1 MGVFADLLRRLRW
14 AAVPGARGSGW
25 GIVDY
30 LNIRRPQ
37 RARRLFT
44 ALFDP
49 VLAADDP
56 VLLRW
61 SPPLPGLVR
70 RVDLAGLWAAL
81 ECFAF
86 TRLTAGVQSALD
98 EQAVGALLDDV
109 LKSPEA
115 LDGQRRMRIAAH
127 RFLGGALLDGG
138 ELAAF
143 LDLLNRERLIEA
155 RRQVPGLTGLAPL
168 ERPFLEFVHGYLPL
182 AERCARPLAVCAAE
196 ATAERLAQAAD
207 EMRRGLGEAAGP
219 EALAHLVP
227 LTALHVG
234 RQYGA
239 VALMARDH
247 GRPRPVIEALLG
259 HFSACCAALGERA
272 VSNAAIPDT
281 ITPDAIIPRL
291 TLILPALIVAGV
303 LDDPESGPLFQAE
316 WRRLA
321 GLFEDCLAAAPG
333 RSDGP
338 DLLRLIGG
346 WHLLART
353 YDQEVAG
360 FGERLE
366 ELGKMLEAR

>member
-1 MGVFADLLRRLRW
+1 MGILGDLLDRLRRLT
-14 AAVPGARGSGW
+14 APGVRGGGR

-30 LNIRRPQ
+30 LNLRRPQ

-49 VLAADDP
+49 VLAGDDP
-56 VLLRW
+56 VLLRC
-61 SPPLPGLVR
+61 PRPLPGLVS
-70 RVDLAGLWAAL
+70 RVDVAGLWGAL

-86 TRLTAGVQSALD
+86 TRITAGVQRALD
-98 EQAVGALLDDV
+98 EQAADTLLDDV

-115 LDGQRRMRIAAH
+115 LDWQRRMSVAAV
-127 RFLGGALLDGG
+127 RFLGDALADSDQ
-138 ELAAF
+138 LAAF
-143 LDLLNRERLIEA
+143 LDLLNRERLVEA
-155 RRQVPGLTGLAPL
+155 RRQLPGLAGLAPL
-168 ERPFLEFVHGYLPL
+168 GRPFVEFVYGYLPV
-182 AERCARPLAVCAAE
+182 AGRCAGPLAVSAAE
-196 ATAERLAQAAD
+196 ADAERLAA
-207 EMRRGLGEAAGP
+207 AAGALRREMDGREP
-219 EALAHLVP
+219 EGGALAHLVP

-259 HFSACCAALGERA
+259 HFSACCAALGRRV
-272 VSNAAIPDT
+272 VSSAGDPDG
-281 ITPDAIIPRL
+281 ILPRL

-303 LDDPESGPLFQAE
+303 LDDPESGPVFRAE

-321 GLFEDCLAAAPG
+321 GVFEDCLAAAPG

-346 WHLLART
+346 WHQLART
-353 YDQEVAG
+353 YDQEVEG
-360 FGERLE
+360 IGERLE
-366 ELGKMLEAR
+366 ELKIMLEAR